1 MSEEL
6 KPCPFCGGEAHIGT
20 VRYSRPLDD
29 VSWADDDAPIIGA
42 FYGHCAKCAAGHRNT
57 VAGGYR
63 TETMAIAAWNTR
75 STEATLRAENE
86 LMREALG
93 RIDAFDTIP
102 PMDFLTTAER
112 LECSVGEIKDIAR
125 NALAQV
131 AK

>member
-6 KPCPFCGGEAHIGT
+6 
-20 VRYSRPLDD
+20 DD
-29 VSWADDDAPIIGA
+29 LIARFGRWL
-42 FYGHCAKCAAGHRNT
+42 RNT
-57 VAGGYR
+57 GFDGGVNSPPVKAHDALLR
-63 TETMAIAAWNTR
+63 
-75 STEATLRAENE
+75 LRAENE

-125 NALAQV
+125 NALTQV

>member
-6 KPCPFCGGEAHIGT
+6 
-20 VRYSRPLDD
+20 DD
-29 VSWADDDAPIIGA
+29 LIARFGRWL
-42 FYGHCAKCAAGHRNT
+42 RNT
-57 VAGGYR
+57 GFDGGVNSPPVKAHDALLRLRAENERLKAVVNAARVAAEELEY
-63 TETMAIAAWNTR
+63 
-75 STEATLRAENE
+75 TEATLRAENE

>member
-1 MSEEL
+1 MSEKSEQCPLCGATPHHGLGKVEHCQLHGEPFQRFSIWCPKGHVKVTSMTEEAAQKEWNARPEL
-6 KPCPFCGGEAHIGT
+6 TTI
-20 VRYSRPLDD
+20 
-29 VSWADDDAPIIGA
+29 
-42 FYGHCAKCAAGHRNT
+42 
-57 VAGGYR
+57 
-63 TETMAIAAWNTR
+63 
-75 STEATLRAENE
+75 RAENE

>member
-6 KPCPFCGGEAHIGT
+6 KPCPFCGGQAELI
-20 VRYSRPLDD
+20 
-29 VSWADDDAPIIGA
+29 
-42 FYGHCAKCAAGHRNT
+42 
-57 VAGGYR
+57 
-63 TETMAIAAWNTR
+63 ETMGSQAAAFSPYFRVTCTDCGIHQDQWDERKLAISAWNTR
-75 STEATLRAENE
+75 ADTTIRAENE